1 MGRMCACKSLITRLI
16 RSQINSP
23 FFLRLHLACGPNRE
37 SASRFC
43 LFYVL
48 WVECEIARTFPM
60 NNDISNGLKAVWL
73 YNRHSSCIILLLTV
87 FFSLLQISCDH
98 KQWPMQHVRHITSF
112 SLFSFDQRT
121 IFYLINQQIC

>member
-23 FFLRLHLACGPNRE
+23 FFFGCILLADQTERLRQGFVCFIFFG
-37 SASRFC
+37 F
-43 LFYVL
+43 
-48 WVECEIARTFPM
+48 ECEIARTFPM

-87 FFSLLQISCDH
+87 SFSLLQIACDH
-98 KQWPMQHVRHITSF
+98 KQ
-112 SLFSFDQRT
+112 
-121 IFYLINQQIC
+121 